1 MLHALDFLRFPKRQ
15 LGGQAE
21 SYELVAEEAVKQ
33 LGLDL
38 TGVGKPSREGLDG
51 FGQFDLDE
59 DMNGKESGEVYEY
72 DIVSQNRWIDRG

>member
-15 LGGQAE
+15 LGSGEIRQAE

-38 TGVGKPSREGLDG
+38 TGVGKPSREGLD
-51 FGQFDLDE
+51 LA
-59 DMNGKESGEVYEY
+59 V
-72 DIVSQNRWIDRG
+72 